1 MVGEANPK
9 MALKECPVC
18 GSDVDERSQY
28 CPECGNDFDPDAMAD
43 Y

>member
-1 MVGEANPK
+1 MHKK
-9 MALKECPVC
+9 MIYKECPVC
-18 GSDVDERSQY
+18 GSDIEEKSQY